1 MASPLPTQ
9 VIDYNLSELR
19 AYELLEVRRGVRRH
33 IHTVL
38 FAKLMH
44 WLLSQ
49 QLCPNMK
56 DYTLVT
62 KDGREQFSKIN
73 NVDGPITLSGRSP
86 LPSLALYCGTDT
98 LPLAVGVGKAGSISI
113 GGAQDRNAG
122 HQLRVY
128 CDALVE
134 EHEEEL
140 IKAVRQAQ
148 VQVQQQLLATVQR
161 QASKQGLWLTREHTG
176 YTAWRGQCGAGQG
189 AVHEHSCGVQ
199 RAGFGA

>member
-19 AYELLEVRRGVRRH
+19 AYELLEVRRGVCRH

-38 FAKLMH
+38 FASGHILMP

-86 LPSLALYCGTDT
+86 LPSHPLYMYCATDT
-98 LPLAVGVGKAGSISI
+98 LPLAGCVGRAGSISI
-113 GGAQDRNAG
+113 GGAQDRDAG

-148 VQVQQQLLATVQR
+148 VQVQQQLLASVQR

-176 YTAWRGQCGAGQG
+176 YTSLERTMWSWAR
-189 AVHEHSCGVQ
+189 SC
-199 RAGFGA
+199 A